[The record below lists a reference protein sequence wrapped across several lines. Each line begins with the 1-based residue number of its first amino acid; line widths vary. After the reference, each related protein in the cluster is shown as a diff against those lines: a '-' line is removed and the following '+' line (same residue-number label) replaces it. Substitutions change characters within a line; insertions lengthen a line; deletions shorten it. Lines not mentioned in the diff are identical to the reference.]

1 MFISP
6 QPGAGDSFE
15 PVRVPSVIP
24 LFPLPNLVFFP
35 QTYVPLHIFEPRYR
49 KMVRDASKAHRMIGL
64 VLLKEGWETDYEGDP
79 PIFPI
84 GCVGRMI
91 TVQSLPDGRF
101 NILLQGLCR
110 FEVQTELEA
119 VPYRRGQIELMDQ
132 GLTRGGLP
140 PEIRAELL
148 KVVTAVLKG
157 REEGVGLST
166 LLKQPL
172 HDEAL
177 VQNLSLG
184 LDFTPLEKQ
193 FLLESDSLVQQARR
207 LLDLLQF
214 KLYERNDSTGWG

>member
-6 QPGAGDSFE
+6 QPGSGDGLE
-15 PVRVPSVIP
+15 PVLVPSVIP
-24 LFPLPNLVFFP
+24 IFPLPNLVFFP
-35 QTYVPLHIFEPRYR
+35 HTYAPLHIFEPRYR
-49 KMVRDASKAHRMIGL
+49 KMIRDTAAAHRMIGI
-64 VLLKEGWETDYEGDP
+64 VLLKEGWETDYEGNP

-84 GCVGRMI
+84 GCVGRII
-91 TVQSLPDGRF
+91 TMQSLPDGRF

-110 FEVQTELEA
+110 FEVKTEIGEL
-119 VPYRRGQIELMDQ
+119 PYRQGRIEIMD
-132 GLTRGGLP
+132 LSRTRGVLP

-148 KVVTAVLKG
+148 KVVAALLKG

-172 HDEAL
+172 HDETL

-193 FLLESDSLVQQARR
+193 FLLESESLVQQARR

-214 KLYERNDSTGWG
+214 KLYDRNDSAGWG